1 MADRRELGAPHAYM
15 HNKSKKLYVVSVRAD
30 RKGGTQAEAVLAL
43 TTPAP
48 VHAHKPSPS
57 PSDLWSDTAKLEHL
71 HYSHLL
77 EGTVVA
83 LHPNG
88 LQPAAREEHAQLTGG
103 LPATTCASVLVGMW
117 TVREGLASQP
127 MCSPQYRATGGGH
140 VVSWCCLG
148 GMRGKPWKDQ
158 TENGTDKPLNTYSES
173 TDETTTSLTTQPHTI
188 CPLSLPPPLPQLL
201 PPLFPLTLL
210 QWPS

>member
-1 MADRRELGAPHAYM
+1 MLHMHTYM
-15 HNKSKKLYVVSVRAD
+15 HNKSKKLYVVSVRVD

-43 TTPAP
+43 TIPAP

-77 EGTVVA
+77 EGTVVV

-103 LPATTCASVLVGMW
+103 LPATILCISAGWDVGSCGGTSGPAHVLTSIQGDWWRACRQLVSFG
-117 TVREGLASQP
+117 REE
-127 MCSPQYRATGGGH
+127 
-140 VVSWCCLG
+140 
-148 GMRGKPWKDQ
+148 GK
-158 TENGTDKPLNTYSES
+158 
-173 TDETTTSLTTQPHTI
+173 
-188 CPLSLPPPLPQLL
+188 
-201 PPLFPLTLL
+201 TLEG
-210 QWPS
+210 PD